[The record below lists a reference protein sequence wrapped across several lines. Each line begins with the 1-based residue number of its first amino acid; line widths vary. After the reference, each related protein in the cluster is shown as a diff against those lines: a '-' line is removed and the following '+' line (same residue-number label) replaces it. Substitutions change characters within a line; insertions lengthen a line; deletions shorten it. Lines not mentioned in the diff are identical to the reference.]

1 VEAKGWIDGWDQA
14 KEAQTTLAAP
24 PPDENKINALAAK
37 PGGGK
42 VIDELVRALGPKPSR
57 AVLKTVMK
65 VRFGVDLDLKKF
77 QIKKTNA
84 GAIIYEDPPANTKPA
99 YDQID
104 DPMTTGS
111 KSVKKLYEMMTEV
124 PEEFVANSPSLKK
137 IVRVGGKV
145 GTGTDPNS
153 PKFGGSFYR
162 GSEELIVLEC
172 GRQSVNYGTT
182 VGDATE
188 LPNVTEDEYKPE
200 GGVQQKS
207 YFDWTTYHEIA
218 HAVDDRRGFMS
229 SNGAK
234 PDFGGW
240 VKYGGNIEPIAK
252 AIQGD
257 SRFKANGK
265 SYDLEYIKKLLSGA
279 AGFRPPVDQ
288 RPDPPTTGDAVA
300 WDNARTAIETW
311 VDAVRTGTNLWKNG
325 AGCSTRA
332 IGGRVYHEGYD
343 GDWYSYD
350 LAARSKGMRGYQ
362 FRAPGEWFAEL
373 YAAFYA
379 GVMKP
384 SHPFAKVIESL

>member
-24 PPDENKINALAAK
+24 PPDENKIKALAAK

-42 VIDELVRALGPKPSR
+42 VIDELVRNLGPKPSR

-77 QIKKTNA
+77 QIKKTNL
-84 GAIIYEDPPANTKPA
+84 GAIIYEDPPANTQPA

-145 GTGTDPNS
+145 GTGTKPNS

-182 VGDATE
+182 VGNPTE
-188 LPNVTEDEYKPE
+188 VPGVEDDYKPQ
-200 GGVQQKS
+200 GGENQTKS

-218 HAVDDRRGFMS
+218 HAVDDRRSFMS

-240 VKYGGNIEPIAK
+240 VKHGGNIEPIAK

-265 SYDLEYIKKLLSGA
+265 PYDLDYIKKLLSGT
-279 AGFRPPVDQ
+279 AGSRPPVDQ
-288 RPDPPTTGDAVA
+288 RPDPDDPSDAVA

-311 VDAVRTGTNLWKNG
+311 VDEVRTGKNPWMSG
-325 AGCSTRA
+325 AGATAHAIGTRA
-332 IGGRVYHEGYD
+332 FHEAYD

-350 LAARSKGMRGYQ
+350 LAARSKGMTGYQ

-373 YAAFYA
+373 YAAYYA
-379 GVMKP
+379 GEMNP